1 MRGTTRLFEI
11 IQLLRVA
18 RKPMTAE
25 TIARQ
30 LEVTKRTVYRD
41 IASLQAL
48 SVPIYGEA
56 GIGYVMRA
64 GYDLPPLMLS
74 IEEVEA
80 LVVALALLERTSDR
94 GLKSAADS
102 IRAKIAT
109 VLPVATRQP
118 IDKTS
123 LFVPQWTHPEP
134 VTIDLGAVRHAI
146 RDERKLLLDYAD
158 AEGKA
163 SKRVIRPIAMV
174 YYVEVMHIIGWCEL
188 RRDFRSF
195 RADRIRICGPT
206 DERFE
211 GEGSRLR
218 QSWEERREVERAAN
232 RDPAFPG

>member
-1 MRGTTRLFEI
+1 MRRTTRLFEI

-25 TIARQ
+25 GIATQ
-30 LEVTKRTVYRD
+30 LEVAKRTIYRD

-56 GIGYVMRA
+56 GIGYVMRS

-80 LVVALALLERTSDR
+80 LVVALGLLERTNDR
-94 GLKSAADS
+94 SLKAAAGS

-109 VLPVATRQP
+109 VLPTANREP

-123 LFVPQWTHPEP
+123 LFVPQWVHPEP
-134 VTIDLGAVRHAI
+134 ISIDLATIRLAI
-146 RDERKLLLDYAD
+146 RDERKLLLHYAD
-158 AEGKA
+158 AEG
-163 SKRVIRPIAMV
+163 RETRRLIRPIAMI
-174 YYVEVMHIIGWCEL
+174 YYVEVMHVVAWCEL

-195 RADRIRICGPT
+195 RADRIRHCELT
-206 DERFE
+206 DQRFE
-211 GEGSRLR
+211 GESAAL
-218 QSWEERREVERAAN
+218 RAAWET
-232 RDPAFPG
+232 RQREEAPSP